1 MACPLVSVSIVSFN
15 NRQYLDS
22 CLRSVL
28 EQDYPNVEAVLV
40 DNGSTDGSIAFVKGR
55 FPAVRV
61 IENGA
66 NLHFCKGHNIGIRST
81 EGEYVLALN
90 TDVVLEK
97 DFVSEMVKAA
107 SIDGRIGSVSGK
119 ILRTGGG
126 RIDTTGLFL
135 GRSRKPVERGY
146 GEPDR
151 GQYETAGYV
160 FGAGGVSPLYRRA
173 MLEDIAIDGEYFDET
188 YDSYYEDMDLAWRAH
203 IRGWKAYYT
212 PRAVAYHM
220 RGGSN
225 KLNRPALP
233 FLRRYDFAYLSDQM
247 KARLVKNR
255 WLTMLKDDKPL
266 DFLLNLP
273 FIFLYDIKL
282 WAYLFVFSP
291 RAVPLAIKG
300 LRALP
305 TAWRRRK
312 QVHGL

>member
-1 MACPLVSVSIVSFN
+1 MALPLVSVSIVSFN
-15 NRQYLDS
+15 NRQYLDA
-22 CLRSVL
+22 CLRSVTG
-28 EQDYPNVEAVLV
+28 QDYPEVEAVLV
-40 DNGSTDGSIAFVKGR
+40 DNGSADGSVSFVRER
-55 FPAVRV
+55 FPDVRV
-61 IENGA
+61 IVNGA

-81 EGEYVLALN
+81 AGEYVLALN

-97 DFVSEMVKAA
+97 NFISAMVKAA
-107 SIDGRIGSVSGK
+107 SNDERIGSVSGK

-151 GQYETAGYV
+151 GQYETPGYV
-160 FGAGGVSPLYRRA
+160 FGAGGVSPLYSRK
-173 MLEDIAIDGEYFDET
+173 MLDDVAIDGEYFDET

-212 PRAVAYHM
+212 PDAVAYHM

-225 KLNRPALP
+225 KLFMPALR
-233 FLRRYDFAYLSDQM
+233 FLQRFDFAYLTDQM
-247 KARLVKNR
+247 KARVVKNR

-273 FIFLYDIKL
+273 FILLYDIKI
-282 WAYLFVFSP
+282 WAYLIVFSP
-291 RAVPLAIKG
+291 RAVPLALKG
-300 LRALP
+300 LSALP

-312 QVHGL
+312 QVHGV